1 MVRAVLFAQRDRL
14 PELRAH
20 TLDLVVAQCALLI
33 DADRV
38 ERARLVELRKNLILE
53 MKGTRRRGRYS
64 SAYAILTSEE
74 GFTGTRAD
82 ILEQI
87 NKILGA

>member
-1 MVRAVLFAQRDRL
+1 MTTYTNQ
-14 PELRAH
+14 EIQ
-20 TLDLVVAQCALLI
+20 DL
-33 DADRV
+33 

-53 MKGTRRRGRYS
+53 MKGTRRRGPYS
-64 SAYAILTSEE
+64 SAYAILKSEE
-74 GFTGTRAD
+74 GFSGTRAD

>member
-1 MVRAVLFAQRDRL
+1 MTTYTTAEIQ
-14 PELRAH
+14 
-20 TLDLVVAQCALLI
+20 DL
-33 DADRV
+33 

-74 GFTGTRAD
+74 GFTGTRAE